1 MFEIPHRQLHIAR
14 SASARPPSA
23 RAIFCDGGIDETY
36 RVDVD
41 LELSHWIPNTTPA
54 RYKAS
59 TSTEICM
66 RYIEAADDA
75 EFDLVIN
82 NHIDVDG
89 VLSTFVLLHPQV
101 SLRHRETIVQ
111 AAEMGDFAAWGDTSA
126 QYLCQSLLL
135 HITEM
140 QAQRLDPQ
148 DIYLRCYQRIHAV
161 LSGRR
166 PAECEPAI
174 VALRTSLDNI
184 AHKVIARTPVTERL
198 TQYVVPK
205 ELAERDLSAALFAPR
220 FDTPLSATAW
230 LPPHARA
237 KFDRERAQL
246 VSIETSNGHHHDLWY
261 PGYAWAETV
270 GWWQPPGL
278 HSTGSSNR
286 HILDYP
292 PLAIAA
298 ATLQQ
303 HESAEGQWILA
314 RELSPFG
321 TVAGRNFPIVLS
333 FMRADQPS
341 VSNLSPSFVASTL
354 TAVFSKA

>member
-1 MFEIPHRQLHIAR
+1 MFEIPYRQLHITR
-14 SASARPPSA
+14 SSTARPPSA
-23 RAIFCDGGIDETY
+23 RTIFCDGGVDATY
-36 RVDVD
+36 RPGVD

-66 RYIEAADDA
+66 RYVEAADDA
-75 EFDLVIN
+75 EFDLVVN

-135 HITEM
+135 HIAEL
-140 QAQRLDPQ
+140 QAQHIDAQ
-148 DIYLRCYQRIHAV
+148 DIYLRCYQRVHAV
-161 LSGRR
+161 LNGER
-166 PAECEPAI
+166 PTECEPAI
-174 VALRTSLDNI
+174 AALRISLDNI
-184 AHKVIARTPVTERL
+184 AHNVIARVPVAKRL

-205 ELAERDLSAALFAPR
+205 ELSERDLSAALFAPR
-220 FDTPLSATAW
+220 FDTPLSASAW

-237 KFDRERAQL
+237 KFDRERVQL
-246 VSIETSNGHHHDLWY
+246 VSIEASNGHHHDLWY

-278 HSTGSSNR
+278 QSTGTSNR
-286 HILDYP
+286 HIMNYP
-292 PLAIAA
+292 PLTTAA
-298 ATLQQ
+298 AELQ
-303 HESAEGQWILA
+303 HLESADGQWILA

-321 TVAGRNFPIVLS
+321 TVEGRNFPIVLS
-333 FMRADQPS
+333 FMRKNQPA
-341 VSNLSPSFVASTL
+341 VSALSPTFVANTL
-354 TAVFSKA
+354 AVAFDEM

>member
-1 MFEIPHRQLHIAR
+1 MFEIPHRKLHITR
-14 SASARPPSA
+14 SATARPPSA
-23 RAIFCDGGIDETY
+23 RTMFCDGGVDATY
-36 RVDVD
+36 RPGVD

-66 RYIEAADDA
+66 RYVEAADDA
-75 EFDLVIN
+75 EFDLVVN

-111 AAEMGDFAAWGDTSA
+111 AAEMGDFAAWGDTPA

-135 HITEM
+135 YIAEL
-140 QAQRLDPQ
+140 QAQQLDPQ
-148 DIYLRCYQRIHAV
+148 DIYLRCYQRVHAA
-161 LSGRR
+161 LSGER
-166 PAECEPAI
+166 PTECEPAI
-174 VALRTSLDNI
+174 AALRTSLDNI
-184 AHKVIARTPVTERL
+184 AHNIIARVPVTKRL

-237 KFDRERAQL
+237 KFDREHAQL
-246 VSIETSNGHHHDLWY
+246 VSIETRNGHHHDLWY

-278 HSTGSSNR
+278 QSTGNSNR

-292 PLAIAA
+292 LLTAAA

-303 HESAEGQWILA
+303 HESADGQWMLA

-321 TVAGRNFPIVLS
+321 TVVGRNFPIVLS
-333 FMRADQPS
+333 FMRANQPA
-341 VSNLSPSFVASTL
+341 VSALSPTFVANTL
-354 TAVFSKA
+354 ANAFDEM